1 MKCISVYTGDFGAF
15 SDIYEEVMQTSLAE
29 NEETEIEGI
38 TVSEAGEVTSD
49 YVDRMKERLDVVVMK
64 QKEHGVTILQHGSVF
79 EIIFPEKNPV
89 ASI

>member
-15 SDIYEEVMQTSLAE
+15 SDIYEQVMQTTLAD

-38 TVSEAGEVTSD
+38 TVAEAGEVTSE

-79 EIIFPEKNPV
+79 EIIIPETSPV
-89 ASI
+89 ASM